1 MLTLGTMLIRLV
13 IAVAL
18 GAVIGFERE
27 LVGKEAGIRTDI
39 LVSAGAAIFTMIG
52 LLLPYIVAYPGAGSE
67 HLLNI
72 IEVSRGFSVIA
83 GIVTG
88 IGFLGAGLIL
98 KRGDHISGVTT
109 AASIWFVAAVGILS
123 GLGLFE
129 FAAIASVG
137 LVLILFVLR
146 KINLYSLINK
156 KKRKQKF
163 DGDEF

>member
-88 IGFLGAGLIL
+88 IGFLGAG
-98 KRGDHISGVTT
+98 
-109 AASIWFVAAVGILS
+109 
-123 GLGLFE
+123 
-129 FAAIASVG
+129 
-137 LVLILFVLR
+137 
-146 KINLYSLINK
+146 
-156 KKRKQKF
+156 
-163 DGDEF
+163 